1 MNSVEKLLKTKSS
14 EHQFENMTIN
24 DYKNAAEMFIYLNIC
39 PNTWFKAWFSFYN
52 DLFKTQTI
60 DQILLTLNRMMKINV
75 YNSQAKV
82 DKRIAEKLF
91 RRATSLLPLWYQ
103 DIQRL
108 FPINN
113 GTVNGNVGNQNPMN
127 LNGRLFTQK

>member
-39 PNTWFKAWFSFYN
+39 PNTWFKAWFFFYN